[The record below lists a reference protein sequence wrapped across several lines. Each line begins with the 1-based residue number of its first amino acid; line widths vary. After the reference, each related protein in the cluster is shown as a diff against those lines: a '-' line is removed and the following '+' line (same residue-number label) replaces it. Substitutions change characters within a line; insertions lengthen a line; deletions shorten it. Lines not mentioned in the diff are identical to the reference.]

1 MKILEERYGDNG
13 TEQDEGIFHMEAD
26 KLICDTLEMLGYVEG
41 INIFKRN
48 KKWYE
53 WEIRISSTSSQVKNA
68 VAANVSTDSRDKQ
81 AL

>member
-53 WEIRISSTSSQVKNA
+53 
-68 VAANVSTDSRDKQ
+68 
-81 AL
+81 